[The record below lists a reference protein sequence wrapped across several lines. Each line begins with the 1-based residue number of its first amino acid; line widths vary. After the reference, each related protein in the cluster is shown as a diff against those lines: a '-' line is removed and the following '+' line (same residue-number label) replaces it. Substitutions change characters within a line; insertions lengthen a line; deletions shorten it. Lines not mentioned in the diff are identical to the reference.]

1 MARDGRISG
10 TLHPDWAIHRES
22 EAISVLN
29 RSAMTTMLDDS
40 LRLSPPAKRPPLQHP
55 RI

>member
-10 TLHPDWAIHRES
+10 TLHPDWARES
-22 EAISVLN
+22 EAIFN
-29 RSAMTTMLDDS
+29 RSAVTTMLDDS
-40 LRLSPPAKRPPLQHP
+40 LRLSPLAKRPPLQHP